1 MIKIVHIITRLDKGG
16 SAINTLFTCLGL
28 RKKYKLL
35 LVHGLSLESQ
45 MTDWEKQS
53 VHGGIEEAEKDGV
66 KVIALPSLVRKIS
79 LVKDLRA
86 FFSLWRLLRREKP
99 AIVHTHT
106 SKAGI
111 LGRWAA
117 KMAGIPFIVH
127 TPHGHVFY
135 GHFADLI
142 SKLFLILEKIT
153 APITD
158 IIIALTE
165 TERKD
170 YIKLKVCSPDNILTI
185 HSGVEIARYMD
196 ARVNIDEMK
205 HSLGLNPKNL
215 VVGTVGWLLPI
226 KGPMFLLK
234 AMEAVWQSHPD
245 TSLVYVGKGEMEE
258 ELKNEAFRIGVSDRV
273 TFLGWRDDVPE
284 IMQLLD
290 IFVLPSLNEGMGRV
304 LVEAMAAGKSIV
316 ASDTGGI
323 PDLIKHGH
331 NGLLVPP
338 KDSNRLAEAIIT
350 LLKDTHRR
358 EEMGKNG
365 KLLAKI
371 YSVESMVNKIETLYE
386 ELLAK
391 EEYKQA
397 LGIKHCR

>member
-1 MIKIVHIITRLDKGG
+1 MKKIVHIITRLDRGG

-28 RKKYKLL
+28 NEKYKLV

-45 MTDWEKQS
+45 MTDREKQS
-53 VHGGIEEAEKDGV
+53 VDSGIEKAVKGGV
-66 KVIALPSLVRKIS
+66 KVIALSSLVRKIS
-79 LVKDLRA
+79 PVQDLCA
-86 FFSLWRLLRREKP
+86 FFSLWRLLIREKP
-99 AIVHTHT
+99 SIVHTHT

-117 KMAGIPFIVH
+117 KMAGIPIIVH

-135 GHFADLI
+135 GHFADFI
-142 SKLFLILEKIT
+142 SRIFLVLEKIT
-153 APITD
+153 SPITD
-158 IIIALTE
+158 IIVALTE
-165 TERKD
+165 AERKD
-170 YIKLKVCSPDNILTI
+170 YINLRICVPDNILTI
-185 HSGVEIARYMD
+185 HSGVEIDRYTY

-205 HSLGLNPKNL
+205 HSLGLNSRDL

-226 KGPMFLLK
+226 KGPMYLLK
-234 AMEAVWQSHPD
+234 AMEGVWQSHPD
-245 TSLVYVGKGEMEE
+245 TSLVYVGKGDLEE
-258 ELKNEAFRIGVSDRV
+258 ELKKEAFRIGVSDRV

-304 LVEAMAAGKSIV
+304 LVEAMAAGKAIV

-323 PDLIKHGH
+323 PDLIIHGH

-338 KDSNRLAEAIIT
+338 EDSSRLAEAIIT

-358 EEMGKNG
+358 KEMGKNG
-365 KLLAKI
+365 TLLAKR
-371 YSVESMVNKIETLYE
+371 YSVESMVDKIDTLYE

-391 EEYKQA
+391 EGHTQA
-397 LGIKHCR
+397 LGIENC

>member
-1 MIKIVHIITRLDKGG
+1 
-16 SAINTLFTCLGL
+16 
-28 RKKYKLL
+28 
-35 LVHGLSLESQ
+35 
-45 MTDWEKQS
+45 
-53 VHGGIEEAEKDGV
+53 
-66 KVIALPSLVRKIS
+66 
-79 LVKDLRA
+79 
-86 FFSLWRLLRREKP
+86 
-99 AIVHTHT
+99 
-106 SKAGI
+106 
-111 LGRWAA
+111 
-117 KMAGIPFIVH
+117 
-127 TPHGHVFY
+127 
-135 GHFADLI
+135 
-142 SKLFLILEKIT
+142 
-153 APITD
+153 
-158 IIIALTE
+158 
-165 TERKD
+165 
-170 YIKLKVCSPDNILTI
+170 
-185 HSGVEIARYMD
+185 MD